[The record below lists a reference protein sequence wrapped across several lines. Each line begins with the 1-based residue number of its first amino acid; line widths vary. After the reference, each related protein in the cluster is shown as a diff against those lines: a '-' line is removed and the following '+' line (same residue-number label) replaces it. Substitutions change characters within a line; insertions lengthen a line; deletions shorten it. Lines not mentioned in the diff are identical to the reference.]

1 MRSEKEL
8 FKLARDMVYIEDK
21 LNKNVSEFMHEEL
34 KKAAADIRA
43 VLLEKN
49 YDVNTFLYYKEIY
62 PKMTVS
68 EYYAFLDKLDKEE

>member
-21 LNKNVSEFMHEEL
+21 LQANVSELMREEL
-34 KKAAADIRA
+34 TQAAAEIRA
-43 VLLEKN
+43 ELLKKN
-49 YDVNTFLYYKEIY
+49 YDVNTFLHYKEIY

-68 EYYAFLDKLDKEE
+68 EYYAFLDTLDGE